1 MKIESEIKIARP
13 TPEAIR
19 EMAEQDKITKRGLI
33 DAYIN
38 IDTGECAGIFWKNDG
53 YSWFE
58 NTPRNTYPVHIPS
71 RTELDETGEDWEA
84 ELKYEIDTAID
95 RLKEFFETQNENR

>member
-1 MKIESEIKIARP
+1 MSETIKIARP
-13 TPEAIR
+13 TKEAIR

-58 NTPRNTYPVHIPS
+58 NTPKNTYPVHIPS
-71 RTELDETGEDWEA
+71 RTELDETGEDWEE
-84 ELKYEIDTAID
+84 ELTHEIDTAID
-95 RLKEFFETQNENR
+95 LLKQELEMQEEMRVK